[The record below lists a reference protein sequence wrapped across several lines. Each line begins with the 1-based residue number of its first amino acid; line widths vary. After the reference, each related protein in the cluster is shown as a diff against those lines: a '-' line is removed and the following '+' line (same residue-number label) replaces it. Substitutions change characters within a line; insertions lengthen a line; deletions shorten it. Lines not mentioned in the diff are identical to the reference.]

1 MMTNIELPMTELKVL
16 HESTVQPEEI
26 DALGHMNVRY
36 YMARVDQANRS
47 MLAELGIQEEPG
59 KAIRRLDTYTRFHRE
74 QFAGATLH
82 TLGGLI
88 AVAGSDE
95 SREMNGYFEIRNPD
109 NNQVAASFILRS
121 CLIDVSSQQVLDIIA
136 NSTNSA
142 NSTKNANTCEYSVLV
157 PEHGMPR
164 SLSLNDPARISLEEL
179 EAVVG
184 DDPTPGMMSGRRK
197 NVVHAD
203 DCDTDGRLREE
214 VDLMFVLHRPTTGD
228 ENEPGG
234 PPVMRDSEGRR
245 YSWAMIE
252 TRNVVWHRPMAGE
265 IVLSI
270 GADIANGEKWRQSR
284 RWMFAEET
292 GLLLGISDSV
302 GLCIDLDAR
311 RSIPMPFDVI
321 EAIERSSLPQFA

>member
-1 MMTNIELPMTELKVL
+1 MTELKVL

-36 YMARVDQANRS
+36 YMTRVDQANRS
-47 MLAELGIQEEPG
+47 MLAERGIQEEPG

-95 SREMNGYFEIRNPD
+95 SREVNGYFEIRNPD

-121 CLIDVSSQQVLDIIA
+121 CLIDVSSQQVLDITA
-136 NSTNSA
+136 NSA
-142 NSTKNANTCEYSVLV
+142 NNDNTSEYIVLV

-203 DCDTDGRLREE
+203 DCDIDGRLREE
-214 VDLMFVLHRPTTGD
+214 MDLMFVLHRPTIGN
-228 ENEPGG
+228 ENELGG

-252 TRNVVWHRPMAGE
+252 TRSVVWHRPMEGE

-311 RSIPMPFDVI
+311 RSIPMPLDVI
-321 EAIERSSLPQFA
+321 EAIERTSLPQFA

>member
-1 MMTNIELPMTELKVL
+1 MTELKVL

-36 YMARVDQANRS
+36 YMTRVAQANRA
-47 MLAELGIQEEPG
+47 MLAELGIQDGSG

-74 QFAGATLH
+74 QFAGATLL

-88 AVAGSDE
+88 ADAGSDE
-95 SREMNGYFEIRNPD
+95 SQAINGYFEIRNPD

-121 CLIDVSSQQVLDIIA
+121 CLIDVSNQQVLDINA
-136 NSTNSA
+136 TSA
-142 NSTKNANTCEYSVLV
+142 KTDLTREYSVRV
-157 PEHGMPR
+157 PEYGMPR
-164 SLSLNDPARISLEEL
+164 SLSLNEPARISLEEL

-197 NVVHAD
+197 NVVYAD
-203 DCDTDGRLREE
+203 DCDSDGRLREE
-214 VDLMFVLHRPTTGD
+214 VDLMFVLHRPTTGE

>member
-1 MMTNIELPMTELKVL
+1 M
-16 HESTVQPEEI
+16 
-26 DALGHMNVRY
+26 
-36 YMARVDQANRS
+36 
-47 MLAELGIQEEPG
+47 
-59 KAIRRLDTYTRFHRE
+59 
-74 QFAGATLH
+74 
-82 TLGGLI
+82 I

-95 SREMNGYFEIRNPD
+95 SREANGYFEIRNPD

-121 CLIDVSSQQVLDIIA
+121 CLIDVSSQQVLDITA
-136 NSTNSA
+136 NSVNNDTS
-142 NSTKNANTCEYSVLV
+142 EYRVLV

-203 DCDTDGRLREE
+203 DCDSDGRLREE

-228 ENEPGG
+228 ENELGG

-252 TRNVVWHRPMAGE
+252 TRSVVWHRPMEGE

-284 RWMFAEET
+284 RWMFAEKT

-311 RSIPMPFDVI
+311 RSIPMPLDVI
-321 EAIERSSLPQFA
+321 EAIERTSLPQFA

>member
-1 MMTNIELPMTELKVL
+1 MTELKVL

-36 YMARVDQANRS
+36 YMTRVAQANRA
-47 MLAELGIQEEPG
+47 MLAELGIQDGSG

-74 QFAGATLH
+74 QFAGATLL

-88 AVAGSDE
+88 ADAGSDE
-95 SREMNGYFEIRNPD
+95 SQAINGYFEIRNPD

-121 CLIDVSSQQVLDIIA
+121 CLIDVSNQQVLDINA
-136 NSTNSA
+136 TSA
-142 NSTKNANTCEYSVLV
+142 KTDLTREYSVRV
-157 PEHGMPR
+157 PEYGMPR

-197 NVVHAD
+197 NVVYAD
-203 DCDTDGRLREE
+203 DCDSDGRLREE
-214 VDLMFVLHRPTTGD
+214 VDLMFVLHRPTTGE

-284 RWMFAEET
+284 RWMFAEKT

>member
-1 MMTNIELPMTELKVL
+1 MTNIELPMTELKVL

-36 YMARVDQANRS
+36 YMTRVAQANRA
-47 MLAELGIQEEPG
+47 MLAELGIQDGSG

-74 QFAGATLH
+74 QFAGATLL

-88 AVAGSDE
+88 ADAGSDE
-95 SREMNGYFEIRNPD
+95 SQAINGYFEIRNPD

-121 CLIDVSSQQVLDIIA
+121 CLIDVSNQQVLDINA
-136 NSTNSA
+136 TSA
-142 NSTKNANTCEYSVLV
+142 KTDLTREYSVRV
-157 PEHGMPR
+157 PEYGMPR

-197 NVVHAD
+197 NVVYAD
-203 DCDTDGRLREE
+203 DCDSDGRLREE
-214 VDLMFVLHRPTTGD
+214 VDLMFVLHRPTTGE

>member
-1 MMTNIELPMTELKVL
+1 MTELKVL

-36 YMARVDQANRS
+36 YMTRVAQANRA
-47 MLAELGIQEEPG
+47 MLAELGIQDGSG

-74 QFAGATLH
+74 QFAGATLL

-88 AVAGSDE
+88 ADAGSDE
-95 SREMNGYFEIRNPD
+95 SQAINGYFEIRNPD

-121 CLIDVSSQQVLDIIA
+121 CLIDVSNQQVLDINA
-136 NSTNSA
+136 TSA
-142 NSTKNANTCEYSVLV
+142 KTDLTREYSVRV
-157 PEHGMPR
+157 PEYGMPR

-197 NVVHAD
+197 NVVYAD
-203 DCDTDGRLREE
+203 DCDSDGRLREE
-214 VDLMFVLHRPTTGD
+214 VDLMFVLHRPTTGE

-252 TRNVVWHRPMAGE
+252 TR
-265 IVLSI
+265 
-270 GADIANGEKWRQSR
+270 
-284 RWMFAEET
+284 
-292 GLLLGISDSV
+292 
-302 GLCIDLDAR
+302 
-311 RSIPMPFDVI
+311 
-321 EAIERSSLPQFA
+321 